1 MYTMCYFFSAYKR
14 YVTIMEHLEHTKN
27 TKKKILKKTAIPLFT
42 VTILVYKDRWFIYD
56 YMFYF

>member
-27 TKKKILKKTAIPLFT
+27 TKKKILKKLQYLCSQLQF
-42 VTILVYKDRWFIYD
+42 
-56 YMFYF
+56 